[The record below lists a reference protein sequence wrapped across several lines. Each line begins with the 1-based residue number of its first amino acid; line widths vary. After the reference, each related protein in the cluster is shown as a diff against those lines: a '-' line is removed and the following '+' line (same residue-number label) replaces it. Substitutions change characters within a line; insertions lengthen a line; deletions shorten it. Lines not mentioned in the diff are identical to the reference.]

1 MPAKAGIWN
10 QPLVLILLISAVWG
24 SAFLFYAYLT
34 PRFGVF
40 LTAGGRL
47 LLAGLFLVA
56 WFAVQKRPLGFRS
69 SWKVFLVVGVLNSA
83 IPFVL
88 YAWASLRIPSS
99 VEVVLNALTPV
110 FGALFS
116 WWFLGERLTRSKAGG
131 IVLGFAG
138 VVLIAGL
145 GPFPLTWDT
154 ALGCLACLAATAS
167 YAWAAIYLRRRATHL
182 SPAQNAAGSQLLA
195 GVLLVPL
202 SPLGFPAVGVTGFD
216 VAVLVLFALL
226 CSALAYLWYYRLVEI
241 AGATTALAVTFPMP
255 VFGFLWGAL
264 LLGERFTLGM
274 VAGTVLVL
282 GGMALL
288 TRPKAPTPAP
298 ATPPADQ

>member
-1 MPAKAGIWN
+1 
-10 QPLVLILLISAVWG
+10 VLILLISAVWG

-34 PRFGVF
+34 PRLGVF

-47 LLAGLFLVA
+47 LLAGLFLVGL
-56 WFAVQKRPLGFRS
+56 FAVQKRPLGFR

-88 YAWASLRIPSS
+88 YSWASLRIPSS

-116 WWFLGERLTRSKAGG
+116 YWFLGERLTRFKTGG

-138 VVLIAGL
+138 VLLIAGL
-145 GPFPLTWDT
+145 GPFPLTVNT
-154 ALGCLACLAATAS
+154 VLGCLACLAATAS
-167 YAWAAIYLRRRATHL
+167 YALAAIYLRRRATHL
-182 SPAQNAAGSQLLA
+182 TPAQNAAGSQLLA

-202 SPLGFPAVGVTGFD
+202 SPVGFPGIAVTGFD

-288 TRPKAPTPAP
+288 TRTKAPTPTP
-298 ATPPADQ
+298 TPGVPPADQ